1 MGEWCPPKCPAPCSC
16 QIVAPGPNCLALLS
30 GHYWCPLSRSPCMLR
45 PLLSSARA
53 PAAGSHSHPLPPTSV
68 MRRCLSVRVWAG
80 HWAQRFAC
88 FNLISAQQP
97 PCRTSVTVHVFRR
110 KNRAQLGEAPCW
122 GPSSRSGRWNSKSS
136 PFNST
141 CPRACSV
148 LINFCMWII
157 AT

>member
-1 MGEWCPPKCPAPCSC
+1 MPRPMFL
-16 QIVAPGPNCLALLS
+16 PNCCPRSQLPRLTIWSLLVPSLSLSMHAPSTAVFCEGASS
-30 GHYWCPLSRSPCMLR
+30 GFPQP
-45 PLLSSARA
+45 PSA
-53 PAAGSHSHPLPPTSV
+53 SNSV